1 MDELKAKI
9 GEAIAGMTDAE
20 IDEAIGMSKH
30 AGKCTAADLKKAAG
44 GGTD

>member
-1 MDELKAKI
+1 VDELKAKI
-9 GEAIAGMTDAE
+9 GEAIAGMTDVE

-30 AGKCTAADLKKAAG
+30 AGKCTAADLKKAVG

>member
-9 GEAIAGMTDAE
+9 ADAIAGMSDAE

-30 AGKCTAADLKKAAG
+30 AGKCTAADLKKVAG